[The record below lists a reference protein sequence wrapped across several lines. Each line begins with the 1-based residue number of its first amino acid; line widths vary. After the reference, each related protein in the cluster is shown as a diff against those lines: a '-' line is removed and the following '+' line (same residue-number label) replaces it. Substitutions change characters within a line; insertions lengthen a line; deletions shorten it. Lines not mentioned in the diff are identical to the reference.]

1 MTISTTAF
9 DLRDLIRAVL
19 EASADVHDINI
30 IAKEVSRKVDDNHL
44 REALDQALPL
54 LVQNTISRDRGRL
67 IRDPRPPAEEA
78 SSPVRSVPEMRSPEA
93 VRDNAPVAPRFSS
106 YPAPEQRSTPE
117 LRPAVAPAPAAKSWK
132 VAAYRKYGAELRKLY
147 ATDFS
152 PSSHKPLGKFTLED
166 CQSAEVMNR
175 KLAAGNV
182 QAAER
187 WVKYAEALAASKAK
201 RIEQL
206 SDKQLDKILGS
217 LS

>member
-19 EASADVHDINI
+19 EASPDVHDINI
-30 IAKEVSRKVDDNHL
+30 VAKEVSRKVDDNHL

-67 IRDPRPPAEEA
+67 IRDPRPSDDTA
-78 SSPVRSVPEMRSPEA
+78 
-93 VRDNAPVAPRFSS
+93 APLLSS
-106 YPAPEQRSTPE
+106 YPAPEQRSAPD
-117 LRPAVAPAPAAKSWK
+117 LKPAPPAKSWK

-147 ATDFS
+147 ATDFGS
-152 PSSHKPLGKFTLED
+152 GTHKPLGKFTLDD
-166 CQSAEVMNR
+166 CQSAAVMNR

-182 QAAER
+182 NAAER
-187 WVKYAEALAASKAK
+187 WDKYAELLAAGKAK

-206 SDKQLDKILGS
+206 SDTQLDKILGS